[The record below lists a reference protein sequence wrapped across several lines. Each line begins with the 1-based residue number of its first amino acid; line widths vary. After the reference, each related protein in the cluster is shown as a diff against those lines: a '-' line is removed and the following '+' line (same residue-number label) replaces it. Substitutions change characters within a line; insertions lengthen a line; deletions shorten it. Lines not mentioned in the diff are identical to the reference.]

1 MQIHEITLREAE
13 WQPLDPKKIM
23 ATARPTRFNYGTPP
37 ASPGVG
43 TELPTDPALKA
54 KQDALSA
61 QQAQHQ
67 QQSANALKAMKAN
80 TVAANKVAT
89 APKTL
94 APAAT
99 NPNPGASAFGQMAQQ
114 LQKPATPAGPTQ
126 SSTQGTITPTATG
139 VVHTA
144 SERNPNPRT
153 EPMGAQQKWDIE
165 FRKLQNQYPGRT
177 PQQYQQAMLQRVGTA
192 RPNGT
197 LASQAA
203 PAPQAA
209 APAPQA
215 PATARPGTTIKSASR
230 PAQPAPAATTQYP
243 PITLGSGPK
252 AQVYI
257 NKGRGYIDSKTG
269 KPMPPSIVKAMGIQ

>member
-23 ATARPTRFNYGTPP
+23 ATARPTQFNYGTPP
-37 ASPGVG
+37 VSPRVG
-43 TELPTDPALKA
+43 TKLPTNPALKA

-67 QQSANALKAMKAN
+67 QQSANALNTMKAN

-94 APAAT
+94 ASATT
-99 NPNPGASAFGQMAQQ
+99 NPNPGANAFGQMPQQ
-114 LQKPATPAGPTQ
+114 LAPQAPTTPAGPTQ

-197 LASQAA
+197 PASQTA
-203 PAPQAA
+203 PAPQAV
-209 APAPQA
+209 
-215 PATARPGTTIKSASR
+215 ATAQPGTTIKSTPR
-230 PAQPAPAATTQYP
+230 PVQPAPAAATQYP

-252 AQVYI
+252 AQVYV

-269 KPMPPSIVKAMGIQ
+269 KPMSPSIVKAMGIQ

>member
-1 MQIHEITLREAE
+1 MQIHEITLTEAGLE
-13 WQPLDPKKIM
+13 PLDTKKIM
-23 ATARPTRFNYGTPP
+23 ATAKPTRFNYGTPP
-37 ASPGVG
+37 VAPRVG
-43 TELPTDPALKA
+43 AELPTDPAVKA
-54 KQDALSA
+54 QQDALSA

-67 QQSANALKAMKAN
+67 QQSAEALKDMKAN

-94 APAAT
+94 APAT
-99 NPNPGASAFGQMAQQ
+99 TDPNPGANAFGQMAQQ
-114 LQKPATPAGPTQ
+114 LQKPTTPTGPTQ

-153 EPMGAQQKWDIE
+153 EPIGAQQKWDIE

-197 LASQAA
+197 PASQAA
-203 PAPQAA
+203 PAPQAV
-209 APAPQA
+209 
-215 PATARPGTTIKSASR
+215 ATAQPGTTIKSASR
-230 PAQPAPAATTQYP
+230 PVQPAPAAATQYP

-252 AQVYI
+252 AQVYV

>member
-94 APAAT
+94 APATT

-114 LQKPATPAGPTQ
+114 LQKPATPATPATPAGPTQ

-165 FRKLQNQYPGRT
+165 FRKLQNQYPGHT

-197 LASQAA
+197 PATQAA

-209 APAPQA
+209 V
-215 PATARPGTTIKSASR
+215 TAQPGTTIKSAPR
-230 PAQPAPAATTQYP
+230 PVQPAPAVATQYP

>member
-1 MQIHEITLREAE
+1 MQIHEITLTEAGLE
-13 WQPLDPKKIM
+13 PLDPKKIM
-23 ATARPTRFNYGTPP
+23 ATAKPTRFNYGTPP
-37 ASPGVG
+37 VAPRVG
-43 TELPTDPALKA
+43 AELPTDPAVKA
-54 KQDALSA
+54 QQDALSA

-67 QQSANALKAMKAN
+67 QQSAEALKDMKAN

-94 APAAT
+94 APAT
-99 NPNPGASAFGQMAQQ
+99 TDPNPGANAFGQIAQQ
-114 LQKPATPAGPTQ
+114 LQKPTTPAGPTQ

-153 EPMGAQQKWDIE
+153 EPIGAQQKWDIE

-197 LASQAA
+197 PASQAA
-203 PAPQAA
+203 PAPQAV
-209 APAPQA
+209 
-215 PATARPGTTIKSASR
+215 ATAQPGTTIKSASR
-230 PAQPAPAATTQYP
+230 PVQPAPAAATQYP

-252 AQVYI
+252 AQVYV

>member
-37 ASPGVG
+37 VSPRVG

-67 QQSANALKAMKAN
+67 QQSANALNTMKAN
-80 TVAANKVAT
+80 TVAVNKVAT

-94 APAAT
+94 ASATT
-99 NPNPGASAFGQMAQQ
+99 NPNPGANAFGQMAQQ
-114 LQKPATPAGPTQ
+114 LAPQAPTIPVGPTQ

-197 LASQAA
+197 PASQDA

-209 APAPQA
+209 AIAQ
-215 PATARPGTTIKSASR
+215 PGTTIKPVSR
-230 PAQPAPAATTQYP
+230 PVQPASAATTQYP

-252 AQVYI
+252 AQVYV

-269 KPMPPSIVKAMGIQ
+269 KPMPPSIVKAMGI

>member
-1 MQIHEITLREAE
+1 
-13 WQPLDPKKIM
+13 
-23 ATARPTRFNYGTPP
+23 
-37 ASPGVG
+37 
-43 TELPTDPALKA
+43 
-54 KQDALSA
+54 
-61 QQAQHQ
+61 
-67 QQSANALKAMKAN
+67 
-80 TVAANKVAT
+80 
-89 APKTL
+89 
-94 APAAT
+94 
-99 NPNPGASAFGQMAQQ
+99 MAQQ
-114 LQKPATPAGPTQ
+114 LAPQAPTTPAGPTQ

-197 LASQAA
+197 PASQDA

-209 APAPQA
+209 AIAQ
-215 PATARPGTTIKSASR
+215 PGTTIKPVSR
-230 PAQPAPAATTQYP
+230 PVQPASAATTQYP

-252 AQVYI
+252 AQVYV

-269 KPMPPSIVKAMGIQ
+269 KPMPPSIVKAMGI

>member
-23 ATARPTRFNYGTPP
+23 ATAKPTRFNYGTPP
-37 ASPGVG
+37 VAPRVG
-43 TELPTDPALKA
+43 AELPTDPAVKA
-54 KQDALSA
+54 QQDALSA

-67 QQSANALKAMKAN
+67 QQSADAVNAMKAN

-94 APAAT
+94 APATT
-99 NPNPGASAFGQMAQQ
+99 NPNSGANAFGQMAQQ
-114 LQKPATPAGPTQ
+114 LAPQTPAGPAT

-139 VVHTA
+139 LVHTA
-144 SERNPNPRT
+144 SDRNPNPRT
-153 EPMGAQQKWDIE
+153 EPFTPQQKWDIE

-192 RPNGT
+192 RPGGT
-197 LASQAA
+197 PAPQAA
-203 PAPQAA
+203 PAPQSGQTVKYDPLGRQGAQNVA
-209 APAPQA
+209 KTTPAVAPE
-215 PATARPGTTIKSASR
+215 
-230 PAQPAPAATTQYP
+230 TQYP

-252 AQVYI
+252 AQVYV

>member
-1 MQIHEITLREAE
+1 MQIHEITLTEAE

-23 ATARPTRFNYGTPP
+23 STARPTKFNYGTPP
-37 ASPGVG
+37 ASPRVG
-43 TELPTDPALKA
+43 TKLPTDLASKA

-67 QQSANALKAMKAN
+67 QQSANALNTMKIN

-94 APAAT
+94 APATT
-99 NPNPGASAFGQMAQQ
+99 NPNPGANAFGQMAQQ
-114 LQKPATPAGPTQ
+114 LAPQAPTTPAGPTQ

-177 PQQYQQAMLQRVGTA
+177 PQQYQQAMLQRLGTA
-192 RPNGT
+192 RPGGT
-197 LASQAA
+197 PASQAA

-209 APAPQA
+209 A
-215 PATARPGTTIKSASR
+215 TAQPSATIKSVPR
-230 PAQPAPAATTQYP
+230 PVQPAPTAATQYP

-252 AQVYI
+252 AQVYV
-257 NKGRGYIDSKTG
+257 NKGQGYIDSKTG

>member
-1 MQIHEITLREAE
+1 MQIHEITLTEAGLE
-13 WQPLDPKKIM
+13 PLDPKKIM
-23 ATARPTRFNYGTPP
+23 ATAKPTRFNYGTPP
-37 ASPGVG
+37 VAPRVG
-43 TELPTDPALKA
+43 AELPTDPAVKA
-54 KQDALSA
+54 QQDALSA

-67 QQSANALKAMKAN
+67 QQSAEALKDMKAN

-94 APAAT
+94 APATT
-99 NPNPGASAFGQMAQQ
+99 NPNPGANAFGQIAQQ
-114 LQKPATPAGPTQ
+114 LQKPTTPAGPTQ

-153 EPMGAQQKWDIE
+153 EPIGAQQKWDIE

-197 LASQAA
+197 PATQAA

-209 APAPQA
+209 V
-215 PATARPGTTIKSASR
+215 TAQPGTTIKSAPR

-252 AQVYI
+252 AQVYV
-257 NKGRGYIDSKTG
+257 NNGRGYIDSKTG

>member
-37 ASPGVG
+37 VSPRVG
-43 TELPTDPALKA
+43 TKLPTNPALKA

-67 QQSANALKAMKAN
+67 QQSAEALKDMKAN

-94 APAAT
+94 APATT
-99 NPNPGASAFGQMAQQ
+99 NPNPGANAFGQIAQQ
-114 LQKPATPAGPTQ
+114 LQKPTTPAGPTQ

-153 EPMGAQQKWDIE
+153 EPIGAQQKWDIE

-197 LASQAA
+197 PASQAA
-203 PAPQAA
+203 PAPQAV
-209 APAPQA
+209 
-215 PATARPGTTIKSASR
+215 ATAQPRPTIKSAPR
-230 PAQPAPAATTQYP
+230 PVQPAPAAATQYP

-252 AQVYI
+252 AQVYV

>member
-1 MQIHEITLREAE
+1 MQIHEITLTEAGLE
-13 WQPLDPKKIM
+13 PLDPKKIM
-23 ATARPTRFNYGTPP
+23 ATAKPTRFNYGTPP
-37 ASPGVG
+37 VAPRVG
-43 TELPTDPALKA
+43 AELPTDPAVKA
-54 KQDALSA
+54 QQDALSA

-67 QQSANALKAMKAN
+67 QQSAEALKDMKAN

-94 APAAT
+94 APATT
-99 NPNPGASAFGQMAQQ
+99 NPNPGANAFGQIAQQ
-114 LQKPATPAGPTQ
+114 LQKPTTPAGPTQ

-153 EPMGAQQKWDIE
+153 EPIGAQQKWDIE

-197 LASQAA
+197 PASQAA
-203 PAPQAA
+203 PAPQAV
-209 APAPQA
+209 
-215 PATARPGTTIKSASR
+215 ATAQPETTIKSVPR
-230 PAQPAPAATTQYP
+230 PVQPAPAAATQYP

-252 AQVYI
+252 AQVYV

>member
-23 ATARPTRFNYGTPP
+23 ATAQPTKFNYGTPP
-37 ASPGVG
+37 VAPRVG
-43 TELPTDPALKA
+43 AELPTDPAVKA
-54 KQDALSA
+54 QQDALSA

-67 QQSANALKAMKAN
+67 QQSADAVNATKAN

-89 APKTL
+89 APNTL
-94 APAAT
+94 APAT
-99 NPNPGASAFGQMAQQ
+99 TNPGANAFGQIAQQ
-114 LQKPATPAGPTQ
+114 LQKPTTPAGPTQ

-197 LASQAA
+197 PASQAA
-203 PAPQAA
+203 PAPQAV
-209 APAPQA
+209 
-215 PATARPGTTIKSASR
+215 ATAQPGTTIKSASR
-230 PAQPAPAATTQYP
+230 PVQPAPAAATQYP

-252 AQVYI
+252 AQVYV

>member
-37 ASPGVG
+37 VSPRVG
-43 TELPTDPALKA
+43 TKLPTNPALKA

-67 QQSANALKAMKAN
+67 QQSANALNTMK
-80 TVAANKVAT
+80 ANKVAT

-94 APAAT
+94 ASATT
-99 NPNPGASAFGQMAQQ
+99 NPNPGANAFGQMAQQ
-114 LQKPATPAGPTQ
+114 LAPQAPTIPVGPTQ

-197 LASQAA
+197 PASQAA
-203 PAPQAA
+203 PAPQAV
-209 APAPQA
+209 
-215 PATARPGTTIKSASR
+215 ATAQPETTIKSASR
-230 PAQPAPAATTQYP
+230 PVQPAPAATTQYP

-252 AQVYI
+252 AQVYV
-257 NKGRGYIDSKTG
+257 NKGRGYIDSQTG
-269 KPMPPSIVKAMGIQ
+269 KPMPPSIVKAMGI

>member
-1 MQIHEITLREAE
+1 MQIHEITLTEAGLE
-13 WQPLDPKKIM
+13 PLDPKKIM
-23 ATARPTRFNYGTPP
+23 ATAKPTRFNYGTPP
-37 ASPGVG
+37 VALRVG
-43 TELPTDPALKA
+43 AELPTDPAVKA
-54 KQDALSA
+54 QQDALSA

-67 QQSANALKAMKAN
+67 QQSAEALKDMKAN

-94 APAAT
+94 APATT
-99 NPNPGASAFGQMAQQ
+99 NPNPGANAFGQIAQQ
-114 LQKPATPAGPTQ
+114 LQKPTTPAGPTQ

-153 EPMGAQQKWDIE
+153 EPIGAQQKWDIE

-197 LASQAA
+197 PASQAA
-203 PAPQAA
+203 PAPQAV
-209 APAPQA
+209 
-215 PATARPGTTIKSASR
+215 ATAQPGTTIKSAPR
-230 PAQPAPAATTQYP
+230 PVQPAPAATTQYP

-252 AQVYI
+252 AQVYV

>member
-1 MQIHEITLREAE
+1 MQIHEITLTEAGLE
-13 WQPLDPKKIM
+13 PLDPKKIM
-23 ATARPTRFNYGTPP
+23 ATAKPTRFNYGTPP
-37 ASPGVG
+37 VAPRVG
-43 TELPTDPALKA
+43 AELPTDPAVKA
-54 KQDALSA
+54 QQDALSA

-67 QQSANALKAMKAN
+67 QQSAEALKDMKAN

-94 APAAT
+94 APATT
-99 NPNPGASAFGQMAQQ
+99 NPNPGANAFGQIAQQ
-114 LQKPATPAGPTQ
+114 LQKPTTPAGPTQ

-153 EPMGAQQKWDIE
+153 EPIGAQQKWDIE

-197 LASQAA
+197 PASQAA
-203 PAPQAA
+203 PAPQAV
-209 APAPQA
+209 
-215 PATARPGTTIKSASR
+215 ATAQPGTTIKSASR
-230 PAQPAPAATTQYP
+230 PVQPAPAAATQYP

-252 AQVYI
+252 AQVYV

>member
-23 ATARPTRFNYGTPP
+23 ATAKPTRFNYGTPP
-37 ASPGVG
+37 VAPRVG
-43 TELPTDPALKA
+43 AELPTDPAVKA
-54 KQDALSA
+54 QQDALSA

-67 QQSANALKAMKAN
+67 QQSADAVHAMKAN

-89 APKTL
+89 ASKTP
-94 APAAT
+94 APATT
-99 NPNPGASAFGQMAQQ
+99 NPNPGVNAFGQMAQQ
-114 LQKPATPAGPTQ
+114 LQKPTTPAGPTQ

-197 LASQAA
+197 PASQAA
-203 PAPQAA
+203 PAPQAV
-209 APAPQA
+209 
-215 PATARPGTTIKSASR
+215 ATAQPGTTIKSTPR
-230 PAQPAPAATTQYP
+230 PVQPAPAAATQYP

-252 AQVYI
+252 AQVYV

-269 KPMPPSIVKAMGIQ
+269 KPMPPSIIKAMGIQ

>member
-1 MQIHEITLREAE
+1 MQIHEITLTEAGLE
-13 WQPLDPKKIM
+13 PLDPKKIM
-23 ATARPTRFNYGTPP
+23 ATAKPTRFNYGTPP
-37 ASPGVG
+37 VAPRVG
-43 TELPTDPALKA
+43 AELPTDPAVKA
-54 KQDALSA
+54 QQDALSA

-67 QQSANALKAMKAN
+67 QQSAEALKDMKAN

-94 APAAT
+94 APATT
-99 NPNPGASAFGQMAQQ
+99 NPNPGANAFGQIAQQ
-114 LQKPATPAGPTQ
+114 LQKPTTPAGPTQ

-153 EPMGAQQKWDIE
+153 EPIGAQQKWDIE

-197 LASQAA
+197 PASQAA
-203 PAPQAA
+203 PAPQAV
-209 APAPQA
+209 
-215 PATARPGTTIKSASR
+215 ATAQPGTTIKSASR
-230 PAQPAPAATTQYP
+230 PVQPAPAAATQYP

-257 NKGRGYIDSKTG
+257 NKGRE
-269 KPMPPSIVKAMGIQ
+269 VF